1 MIRLFGTGDD
11 LLAVLTTQWAN
22 EQLGL
27 DERMQRTTHTARAGK
42 QQNNK
47 KNVCTIE

>member
-27 DERMQRTTHTARAGK
+27 GERMQRTAHSARVDVRRQRRLRALK
-42 QQNNK
+42 
-47 KNVCTIE
+47 